1 MKKIY
6 SDEMIKTVMEERQAG
21 LTRAEISEKY
31 AIPIG
36 SLSNIITKEQKRER
50 KEAEAKAKI
59 RYCPHCKTKIEKPE
73 MKFCWNCGADIRSE
87 EQLLLKELETLRGI
101 LASFPVAHADEGI
114 KICVKIED
122 YLKGRAE
129 K

>member
-6 SDEMIKTVMEERQAG
+6 SDEIIKTVMAERQAG
-21 LTRAEISEKY
+21 LTRDEISQKY
-31 AIPIG
+31 SIPRG
-36 SLSNIITKEQKRER
+36 SLNHIITKERKQER
-50 KEAEAKAKI
+50 KEAKI
-59 RYCPHCKTKIEKPE
+59 RHCPYCKTKIEKPE

-87 EQLLLKELETLRGI
+87 EQLLLKELETLRRI

>member
-31 AIPIG
+31 TIPIG
-36 SLSNIITKEQKRER
+36 SLAHIITKERKRET
-50 KEAEAKAKI
+50 KEAETKI
-59 RYCPHCKTKIEKPE
+59 RRCPYCKTKIEKPE

-114 KICVKIED
+114 KICVKIEN
-122 YLKGRAE
+122 YLKGRDE

>member
-36 SLSNIITKEQKRER
+36 SLANIIAKEQKRER
-50 KEAEAKAKI
+50 KEAETKI
-59 RYCPHCKTKIEKPE
+59 RHCPHCKTKIEKPE

-101 LASFPVAHADEGI
+101 LASFPVTHADEGI

>member
-21 LTRAEISEKY
+21 LTRDEISEKY
-31 AIPIG
+31 SIPIG
-36 SLSNIITKEQKRER
+36 SLANIIAKEQKRER
-50 KEAEAKAKI
+50 KEAEAKI
-59 RYCPHCKTKIEKPE
+59 RYCPHCKAKIEKPE

-101 LASFPVAHADEGI
+101 LASFPVVHADEGI

-129 K
+129 NG

>member
-6 SDEMIKTVMEERQAG
+6 SDEMIKTVMEEIRAG

-36 SLSNIITKEQKRER
+36 SLAHIIAKEQKRER
-50 KEAEAKAKI
+50 KEVEAKI

-122 YLKGRAE
+122 YLKGRVE

>member
-36 SLSNIITKEQKRER
+36 SYYYKRTKARKRGSGG
-50 KEAEAKAKI
+50 KDKVLPSLQNK
-59 RYCPHCKTKIEKPE
+59 
-73 MKFCWNCGADIRSE
+73 N
-87 EQLLLKELETLRGI
+87 
-101 LASFPVAHADEGI
+101 
-114 KICVKIED
+114 
-122 YLKGRAE
+122 
-129 K
+129 

>member
-6 SDEMIKTVMEERQAG
+6 SDETIKTVMAERQAG

-31 AIPIG
+31 SIPIG
-36 SLSNIITKEQKRER
+36 SLSNIITKELKQER
-50 KEAEAKAKI
+50 KEAKI

-87 EQLLLKELETLRGI
+87 EQLLLKELETLRRI

>member
-6 SDEMIKTVMEERQAG
+6 SDEMIKTVMEEIRAG

-36 SLSNIITKEQKRER
+36 SLAHIIAKEQKRER
-50 KEAEAKAKI
+50 KEAKI

-122 YLKGRAE
+122 YLKGKAE

>member
-6 SDEMIKTVMEERQAG
+6 SDEMIKTIMEERQAG

-36 SLSNIITKEQKRER
+36 SLSNIITKEQKRE
-50 KEAEAKAKI
+50 KAEAKI

>member
-6 SDEMIKTVMEERQAG
+6 SDEMIKTVMEEIRAG

-31 AIPIG
+31 TIPIG
-36 SLSNIITKEQKRER
+36 SLAHIITKERKQER
-50 KEAEAKAKI
+50 KEAEAKI
-59 RYCPHCKTKIEKPE
+59 RRCPYCKTKIEKPE

>member
-6 SDEMIKTVMEERQAG
+6 SDEMIKTVMEEIRAG

-31 AIPIG
+31 TIPIG
-36 SLSNIITKEQKRER
+36 SLAHIITKEQKRER
-50 KEAEAKAKI
+50 EEAKAKI
-59 RYCPHCKTKIEKPE
+59 RRCPYCKTKIEKPE

-114 KICVKIED
+114 KICVKIEN
-122 YLKGRAE
+122 YLKGRDE

>member
-6 SDEMIKTVMEERQAG
+6 SDEMIKTVMEEIRAG

-31 AIPIG
+31 TIPIG
-36 SLSNIITKEQKRER
+36 SLAHIITKERKRET
-50 KEAEAKAKI
+50 KEAETKI

-101 LASFPVAHADEGI
+101 LASFPVTHADEGI